1 MDINYL
7 DERKE
12 VIEIGLE
19 MVKTNL
25 VVGTWGNIS
34 RRIDENLMAITPSGM
49 DYDSLKPEDIVIV
62 DMEGN
67 VVEGDRKPSIEY
79 IMHMEIYKD
88 RDDING
94 IVHTH
99 SIYCTAFAAARMGIP
114 ACLDDLVQ
122 IVGGNVRVAKYALP
136 GTMDLAKNVV
146 NALEERNAVILSNHG
161 AVAGG
166 RDLKEA
172 LKTALVLEKSAQAAI
187 FAETIG
193 GVVPLRRKE
202 IESMRDFY
210 LNEYGQR

>member
-19 MVKTNL
+19 MAKTNL

-62 DMEGN
+62 DMKGN

-94 IVHTH
+94 IVHAH
-99 SIYCTAFAAARMGIP
+99 STYCTAFAAARMGIP

-136 GTMDLAKNVV
+136 GTIDLAKNAVK
-146 NALEERNAVILSNHG
+146 ALEERNAVILANHG

-172 LKTALVLEKSAQAAI
+172 LKTALVLEKSAQSAI

-193 GVVPLRRKE
+193 GVVPLRRRD
-202 IESMRDFY
+202 IEAMRDFY